1 MGLFTLLHAASLGDI
16 ARPPLGKAPAAMT
29 AWALARQTGL
39 KAAKRAQIGLLERQP
54 VQTACR
60 IEGAD
65 Q

>member
-1 MGLFTLLHAASLGDI
+1 
-16 ARPPLGKAPAAMT
+16 MT
-29 AWALARQTGL
+29 EWALARQTGL